1 MQYEATLTSA
11 PSDELGPQQLDADA
25 ASPRVDRDF
34 QLVEALRA
42 QAPLAAERLLDTF
55 GDRAYRLAIRITGN
69 ARDAEEAVQDGF
81 WSVIQKIDTFRAES
95 SFGSWIYR
103 IVANAAYQKLRV
115 GAHRRQEI
123 SLDEVLP
130 SFRED
135 GRHVD
140 PIIDWS
146 ASVHDPAVQ
155 SELRSALSAAID
167 ELPAAHRAVF
177 LLHDVDRVSMAEVA
191 DSLGITVMTAK
202 SRAHRARLFLRKRLS
217 IFMSGPNDGARPREE
232 PAGSQRH
239 HNSEEAGAERHV
251 NHVST

>member
-1 MQYEATLTSA
+1 M
-11 PSDELGPQQLDADA
+11 
-25 ASPRVDRDF
+25 V
-34 QLVEALRA
+34 
-42 QAPLAAERLLDTF
+42 
-55 GDRAYRLAIRITGN
+55 
-69 ARDAEEAVQDGF
+69 
-81 WSVIQKIDTFRAES
+81 FRAS
-95 SFGSWIYR
+95 SGYCSGIKNRKTVKDRNDDYHGNVGSR
-103 IVANAAYQKLRV
+103 
-115 GAHRRQEI
+115 G
-123 SLDEVLP
+123 
-130 SFRED
+130 
-135 GRHVD
+135 VD
-140 PIIDWS
+140 IDWS